1 MNKKVIKLIFGF
13 GIFGAGVF
21 FGKQFQ
27 KSSHEKRT
35 IYAGTLQVF
44 NRDGSPELYL
54 ALEVPPEDLVESA
67 DVIFKI
73 RKIA

>member
-1 MNKKVIKLIFGF
+1 MKKTIFKVVIGF
-13 GIFGAGVF
+13 GIFGAGVI
-21 FGKQFQ
+21 FGKQIQ
-27 KSSHEKRT
+27 KDSHQKRT
-35 IYAGTLQVF
+35 KYAGTLQVF